1 MHKES
6 FNWIPRWKS
15 ALLRWPRNVA
25 AFVVLGALAVW
36 AQTSNGPIT
45 LQSLSQRIDALEKR
59 MASASGGGPAK
70 GGGYPAGSDVDAAL
84 QKLTAQVAELQQEV
98 AQAKAAPSTVKAPFR
113 IVGADA
119 QTLLTVTE
127 GAPGSGK
134 LVMKGVN
141 GKAFTVGIA
150 EHGDPYVRLDASDG
164 SAYIGSPT
172 GKNFGVRL
180 FEPGTENTVGAMTE
194 TVGGGALVAVGIHGT
209 SKVEMRV
216 DNKGARVGILDN
228 SGQKYVS
235 NLTTHGNGGGDLELA
250 NPSGQVVAFMDAN
263 PVNNEGRAVFTSAG
277 GEPLAKIGAAGDHGD
292 VLLGGSNKSV
302 AVWEMALT
310 GMLR

>member
-1 MHKES
+1 
-6 FNWIPRWKS
+6 
-15 ALLRWPRNVA
+15 
-25 AFVVLGALAVW
+25 
-36 AQTSNGPIT
+36 
-45 LQSLSQRIDALEKR
+45 
-59 MASASGGGPAK
+59 
-70 GGGYPAGSDVDAAL
+70 
-84 QKLTAQVAELQQEV
+84 
-98 AQAKAAPSTVKAPFR
+98 VKAPFR
-113 IVGADA
+113 IVGAEG

-180 FEPGTENTVGAMTE
+180 FEPGTESSVAAMTE
-194 TVGGGALVAVGIHGT
+194 TVGGGALIAVGIHGT
-209 SKVEMRV
+209 SKVEMSV
-216 DNKGARVGILDN
+216 DNKGARVGVLDN

-263 PVNNEGRAVFTSAG
+263 PVNNGGRAAFTSAG
-277 GEPLAKIGAAGDHGD
+277 GEPLAKIGGAGDHGD
-292 VLLGGSNKSV
+292 VLLGGSNKTV